1 MKYFVR
7 VFQAR
12 EERARGARWT
22 KYAER
27 AIGPGRGCER
37 AEGCRIFKLRG
48 DPSRKLDEGDGGKLG
63 IADGLSLSLSLSLS
77 CRFSKINRAGSG
89 TSRVL
94 HSARE
99 EFRLKI
105 RQP

>member
-1 MKYFVR
+1 MHDGRNMPNV
-7 VFQAR
+7 QLA
-12 EERARGARWT
+12 
-22 KYAER
+22 
-27 AIGPGRGCER
+27 GRGCKR

-48 DPSRKLDEGDGGKLG
+48 DPSRKLDEGNGGKLG
-63 IADGLSLSLSLSLS
+63 IADGLSLSLSLSRARTPG
-77 CRFSKINRAGSG
+77 RFSKINRAGSG